1 MVSIVPTEL
10 EGIVSPQ
17 TLVLNNI
24 FSKVGQSEK
33 CYQKKKK
40 IRITANFKNYAMDRW
55 KTKNKKETEILTRKV
70 KTEPTATKILDK
82 S

>member
-40 IRITANFKNYAMDRW
+40 SESLLILKIMQWIDERRKI
-55 KTKNKKETEILTRKV
+55 KKKPRY
-70 KTEPTATKILDK
+70 
-82 S
+82 